1 MASVEERLQ
10 QLEDRQ
16 AIRDLVA
23 EYCRAID
30 DRDLEAFVGNY
41 TDDCVHRQRDGSLH
55 LEGRAALRK
64 HYAARFLQYGV
75 TLHTP
80 HAHVITFDGLDS
92 AHGWVSGHAEMGLQ
106 GEGWLAAFR
115 YADEYRREDGVWLFA
130 KRELNTYYYL
140 RMADLATGLGGTMRR
155 HYQGEL
161 RTADLPEGLETY
173 KRLHGLG

>member
-1 MASVEERLQ
+1 MASMEERLQ
-10 QLEDRQ
+10 QLEARQ

-55 LEGRAALRK
+55 IEGRAALRE

-80 HAHVITFDGLDS
+80 HAHVIAFDGPDRRPWLGQRPRRNG
-92 AHGWVSGHAEMGLQ
+92 AAGRGL
-106 GEGWLAAFR
+106 A
-115 YADEYRREDGVWLFA
+115 RRLP
-130 KRELNTYYYL
+130 L
-140 RMADLATGLGGTMRR
+140 RRR
-155 HYQGEL
+155 VPSRGRRVAVRQ
-161 RTADLPEGLETY
+161 A
-173 KRLHGLG
+173 